1 MASSPRLAN
10 TRRQPPPWWLI
21 ACAAAYVGYFV
32 LLAWCEIDRPEPP
45 GLIVRFDHDRMV
57 ALSVTPDSPAAR
69 AGLAAGD
76 AILAANGHPLRS
88 RLDWLL
94 VAANLDT
101 NQPIALRVVRHR
113 DDVAAAAA
121 AAFADE
127 TLVLPRARNRYWLGF
142 EGLTHAAV
150 RLAQLITL
158 IVGLIVAFKRPR
170 DGVAIAGA
178 WLLATVAVFSV
189 DLPYGMAIT
198 WRSLPAPIGWALWP
212 PYLSTLAV
220 AAVMWTFFA
229 IFPKPLFQTHTRTRV
244 LLALGWTPMLLT
256 LAWHARF
263 TAAML
268 YAPQQELAW
277 SWWAP
282 ALLVVT
288 ALYVLATLLTLVTNY
303 QQLTEVTE
311 RRRVRV
317 LLLGMLTGLASG
329 LPIVLIFWS
338 RSGVDLT
345 HSLFG
350 SPLFAMGTV
359 LLLACPA
366 SFAYA
371 ILRHRLFDAGTVI
384 RQGVQ
389 YALARQVLLSL
400 VPGLAVLL
408 ALDLLL
414 HKDLSVGDVLQARG
428 WIYGS
433 IAAIAVLARFRR
445 RVWLDK
451 LDRHFFRERYDAQRL
466 LHDVAHRSREAGDLG
481 DVASHVVTSIE
492 RALHP
497 TCAAILMRAPHTS
510 SFSAVASV
518 ECAALSPLDSESTAI
533 GLLRLLGKPID
544 LDPDEGGQRAQDL
557 PDAERELLARAPI
570 ELLVPIAMHRDADA
584 RHERSEALIALG
596 PRRSEEPYSQE
607 DYDLLSAVADS
618 LAMVLDRTTPTPRDT
633 AADTQPRAMRAHAQA
648 YTRAH
653 AGERGDGRADRHLDE
668 LADGRECPECGAC
681 YDADV
686 DRCAQDDVDTVALVF
701 PRRLADRYRLD
712 RRMARG
718 GMGTVYEAFDQSLDR
733 RVAAKVLRP
742 ELLHSSDA
750 AKRFEREARL
760 AASLTHPHIVTVH
773 DFGVTSTG
781 SGFLVMERLEG
792 VTLRNRLARGLQF
805 APEDALRVLRGVA
818 SAVEF
823 AHQRQLVH
831 RDLKPENIFLV
842 RGNDALTMDAPKVLD
857 FGLARALAPTS
868 ATSASVISND
878 RLTQSG
884 MLVGTLQYMP
894 PEQLRGEE
902 ATAAWDLWALA
913 LIAYEMLTGTLP
925 FSGHLGAAA
934 AGGHE
939 AAIAASLDGA
949 LAGARETFVRALA
962 LDAASRYPSASA
974 FVDALQDVTPASA
987 IDSKP

>member
-1 MASSPRLAN
+1 MPARSQLAD

-21 ACAAAYVGYFV
+21 ACAAAYIGYFA

-45 GLIVRFDHDRMV
+45 GLIVHFDHEHMLT
-57 ALSVTPDSPAAR
+57 LSVMPDSPATR
-69 AGLAAGD
+69 AGLVSGD
-76 AILAANGHPLRS
+76 AILSANGHPLRS

-94 VAANLDT
+94 VAANFDT
-101 NQPIALRVVRHR
+101 DQPISLRVIRHR
-113 DDVAAAAA
+113 DDVDAAAAA
-121 AAFADE
+121 AISDT

-150 RLAQLITL
+150 RLTQLITL

-170 DGVAIAGA
+170 DGVALAGA

-189 DLPYGMAIT
+189 DLPYGMANT
-198 WRSLPAPIGWALWP
+198 WRALPAPIGWALWP

-229 IFPKPLFQTHTRTRV
+229 IFPKPLFHARRRW
-244 LLALGWTPMLLT
+244 LLAIGWLPILAT
-256 LAWHARF
+256 LVWHARF
-263 TAAML
+263 AAVML
-268 YAPQQELAW
+268 YTPQRELAW

-288 ALYVLATLLTLVTNY
+288 ALYVLATLLTLAANY
-303 QQLTEVTE
+303 QQLADVTE

-317 LLLGMLTGLASG
+317 LVMGMLVGLASG
-329 LPIVLIFWS
+329 LPIVLFFWS

-350 SPLFAMGTV
+350 SPLFAAGTV

-400 VPGLAVLL
+400 VPALAVLL

-414 HKDLSVGDVLQARG
+414 HSDLSVGDVLQARG
-428 WIYGS
+428 WIYG
-433 IAAIAVLARFRR
+433 AIAGVALLARFRR
-445 RVWLDK
+445 RVWLHQ

-466 LHDVAHRSREAGDLG
+466 LHDVAHRSREAGDLA
-481 DVASHVVTSIE
+481 DVASHVVNSIE

-497 TCAAILMRAPHTS
+497 TCAAILMRAPRAAAFDT
-510 SFSAVASV
+510 VASV
-518 ECAALSPLDSESTAI
+518 ECAALMPLPSDSTVI
-533 GLLRLLGKPID
+533 GLLRLLKKPIN
-544 LDPDEGGQRAQDL
+544 LDPDEGGQLAQDL
-557 PDAERELLARAPI
+557 PDAEREILARAPI
-570 ELLVPIAMHRDADA
+570 ELLVPIAMHQQADA
-584 RHERSEALIALG
+584 RNARCEALIALG
-596 PRRSEEPYSQE
+596 PRRSEEPFSQE

-618 LAMVLDRTTPTPRDT
+618 LAMVLDRETPARAVLSHAAGHATGHASEHAT
-633 AADTQPRAMRAHAQA
+633 ANLHV
-648 YTRAH
+648 
-653 AGERGDGRADRHLDE
+653 
-668 LADGRECPECGAC
+668 RECPECGAC
-681 YDADV
+681 YDADI
-686 DRCAQDDVDTVALVF
+686 DICEHDDVTTVARAL

-712 RRMARG
+712 RRIASG

-733 RVAAKVLRP
+733 RVAAKVLLP
-742 ELLHSSDA
+742 ELLHSQEA

-773 DFGVTSTG
+773 DFGVTSSG

-792 VTLRNRLARGLQF
+792 GTLRARLARGLQF

-842 RGNDALTMDAPKVLD
+842 RGTDALTMDAPKVLD
-857 FGLARALAPTS
+857 FGLARALAPS
-868 ATSASVISND
+868 ALVISSYQKSVISSHE

-884 MLVGTLQYMP
+884 VLVGTLQYMP

-934 AGGHE
+934 ARGQD
-939 AAIAASLDGA
+939 AAIAASLEGT
-949 LAGARETFVRALA
+949 LAAARETFVRALA
-962 LDAASRYPSASA
+962 LDPSARYPSASA
-974 FVDALQDVTPASA
+974 LVDALQHALRDDDELPRVAPASA
-987 IDSKP
+987 IDSEP